1 MLTAFIHGFILAL
14 GLILP
19 LGAQNVFVLQQGAMQ
34 PRFLRALPAV
44 LTAALCDTA
53 LILLAVL
60 GVSVVVFTMPWL
72 QTILFAVGF
81 FFLLYMGWTVW
92 KSQPSSANDQGSMP
106 PKKQILFALSVSLLN
121 PHAILDTIGMIGTNS
136 LNYDGAEKVTF
147 TGACISVS
155 WLWFFFLA
163 IAGKTI
169 GQIDQKGTLMKRIN
183 QLSALIIWAVAVYLA
198 VELLNNAIHK
208 RFTLKN
214 VIL

>member
-60 GVSVVVFTMPWL
+60 GMSVVVFTMPWL

-81 FFLLYMGWTVW
+81 FFLLYMGWTV
-92 KSQPSSANDQGSMP
+92 
-106 PKKQILFALSVSLLN
+106 
-121 PHAILDTIGMIGTNS
+121 
-136 LNYDGAEKVTF
+136 
-147 TGACISVS
+147 
-155 WLWFFFLA
+155 
-163 IAGKTI
+163 
-169 GQIDQKGTLMKRIN
+169 
-183 QLSALIIWAVAVYLA
+183 
-198 VELLNNAIHK
+198 
-208 RFTLKN
+208 
-214 VIL
+214 

>member
-19 LGAQNVFVLQQGAMQ
+19 LGAQNVFVFQQGAAQ

-44 LTAALCDTA
+44 LTAAVCDTA

-72 QTILFAVGF
+72 QTILFTVGF

-92 KSQPSSANDQGSMP
+92 KSQPSSANDQGPMP

-121 PHAILDTIGMIGTNS
+121 PHAILDTIGVIGTNS

-169 GQIDQKGTLMKRIN
+169 GQIDRKGTAMTRIN
-183 QLSALIIWAVAVYLA
+183 QVSALIIWAVAVYLA
-198 VELLNNAIHK
+198 VKLLSK
-208 RFTLKN
+208 
-214 VIL
+214 